1 VSSSL
6 SVDRSPLGLGPF
18 LNELESRLQ
27 ALSVDET
34 RAALLAYAESLP
46 MRARS
51 AFLGVFGVGESTEN
65 GGAGGTIP
73 APAGAALASD
83 TLLSAVEVFVKR
95 LESGS
100 YVEGWGWDDDLHD
113 ERSFGDESWADE
125 MDILFSGAGSVFL
138 EGDLALARMAYERLL
153 KAFDDNADGF
163 CGAEEPEQMLDT
175 DIGEAKARYLRA
187 VYETTALPER
197 AEALLA
203 EMGALRYVG
212 DEATLQSVADVQRA
226 MLPDLE
232 VFLPAWIA
240 WLGKQTK
247 RGSSPGDLVVRD
259 VTRLRSEAAQW
270 SGGADALAELAREPG
285 SPDAE
290 VHRDWVDALT
300 REGRVEAAA
309 AAARE
314 ALERIQPHG
323 VIRAGIAE
331 RLARFAAAQ
340 GDGEGV
346 LEGRRE
352 SWRSAPSTRRLLELV
367 DTATALG
374 VADRVLVEE
383 ADWAEPSPKGTQRRG
398 VRLENDRLACELL
411 LLAGLIDS
419 VVARLS
425 AAPALGWSAGEHPG
439 PIVVPYLLVA
449 VTGIGGRPQAEKSLL
464 AKAFEQI
471 DVHGWVDTR
480 DYHEMAF
487 DDEIEESLI
496 DPRFRAIDRDE
507 LLLSRLF
514 ADALAERHPSSA
526 ERTRWLSAVR
536 VAIEQRVAAVVEAKR
551 RGAYE
556 RVAQVAVV
564 YAEALTLVEEQRA
577 GAGWLDSL
585 RERYPRHTA
594 FRAELDAAARKSPF
608 LPAPIRTKRR

>member
-1 VSSSL
+1 
-6 SVDRSPLGLGPF
+6 
-18 LNELESRLQ
+18 
-27 ALSVDET
+27 
-34 RAALLAYAESLP
+34 

-51 AFLGVFGVGESTEN
+51 AFLEIFAVRESIEN
-65 GGAGGTIP
+65 GGADGTIR
-73 APAGAALASD
+73 AAAGAARAAD
-83 TLLSAVEVFVKR
+83 TLLTDVEVFLKR

-100 YVEGWGWDDDLHD
+100 YVEGWGWDDELRD

-125 MDILFSGAGSVFL
+125 MDVLFSGAGSAFL
-138 EGDLALARMAYERLL
+138 DGDLALARTAYERLL

-163 CGAEEPEQMLDT
+163 CGAEQPGQMLDT

-187 VYETTALPER
+187 VYETTPLPER
-197 AEALLA
+197 GEVLFA

-212 DEATLQSVADVQRA
+212 DEATQ
-226 MLPDLE
+226 
-232 VFLPAWIA
+232 I
-240 WLGKQTK
+240 
-247 RGSSPGDLVVRD
+247 
-259 VTRLRSEAAQW
+259 
-270 SGGADALAELAREPG
+270 
-285 SPDAE
+285 
-290 VHRDWVDALT
+290 HRDWVDALT

-314 ALERIQPHG
+314 ALERLQPRG
-323 VIRAGIAE
+323 VVRAGIAE

-340 GDGEGV
+340 GDDDSV
-346 LEGRRE
+346 LEARRE

-374 VADRVLVEE
+374 VADRVLVGE
-383 ADWAEPSPKGTQRRG
+383 ADWAEQTPNGTEQRG

-419 VVARLS
+419 AVARLS
-425 AAPALGWSAGEHPG
+425 AAPALGWSAREHPG

-449 VTGIGGRPQAEKSLL
+449 VTGIDGRPQDEKSLL

-480 DYHEMAF
+480 DYHEMAV

-496 DPRFRAIDRDE
+496 SPRFRAIDRDDP
-507 LLLSRLF
+507 LLSRLF

-526 ERTRWLSAVR
+526 ERTRWCSAVR
-536 VAIEQRVAAVVEAKR
+536 VTIEQRVAAVVEAKH

-556 RVAQVAVV
+556 RVAQLAAT
-564 YAEALTLVEEQRA
+564 YAEALALVEEQRA
-577 GAGWLDSL
+577 AAGWLDDL

-594 FRAELDAAARKSPF
+594 FRAELDAAARKSPL

>member
-1 VSSSL
+1 
-6 SVDRSPLGLGPF
+6 
-18 LNELESRLQ
+18 
-27 ALSVDET
+27 
-34 RAALLAYAESLP
+34 

-51 AFLGVFGVGESTEN
+51 MFLDIFGVRESIEN
-65 GGAGGTIP
+65 GGADETIP
-73 APAGAALASD
+73 TVAGAARVSD
-83 TLLSAVEVFVKR
+83 TLLSDVEVFVKR

-100 YVEGWGWDDDLHD
+100 YVEGRGWDDDLHD

-125 MDILFSGAGSVFL
+125 MDVLFSGAGSAFL
-138 EGDLALARMAYERLL
+138 GGELALARMAYERLL
-153 KAFDDNADGF
+153 KAFDESADGF

-175 DIGEAKARYLRA
+175 DIGEAKARYLWA
-187 VYETTALPER
+187 VYKTTPLPER
-197 AEALLA
+197 AEALFT

-212 DEATLQSVADVQRA
+212 DEATLRSVADVQRA
-226 MLPDLE
+226 MLPDLD

-240 WLGKQTK
+240 WLGRQAK
-247 RGSSPGDLVVRD
+247 RGSSPGDFVGRD
-259 VTRLRSEAAQW
+259 VARLRSEAAQW

-285 SPDAE
+285 SADPE
-290 VHRDWVDALT
+290 IHRDWVDALT

-309 AAARE
+309 EAARE
-314 ALERIQPHG
+314 ALERLQPQG
-323 VIRAGIAE
+323 VVRAGIAE

-340 GDGEGV
+340 GDGDAVIEA
-346 LEGRRE
+346 RRE
-352 SWRSAPSTRRLLELV
+352 SWRSAPSTRKLLELV
-367 DTATALG
+367 DTATALR
-374 VADRVLVEE
+374 VADRVLAEE
-383 ADWAEPSPKGTQRRG
+383 ADWAEQSPNGSQRRG

-419 VVARLS
+419 AVARLL
-425 AAPALGWSAGEHPG
+425 AAPALGWSAREHPG

-449 VTGIGGRPQAEKSLL
+449 VTGIRGRSQDEKSLL

-471 DVHGWVDTR
+471 DVDGWVDTR

-496 DPRFRAIDRDE
+496 GAGFRAIDRDE

-514 ADALAERHPSSA
+514 ADALAVRHPSSA

-536 VAIEQRVAAVVEAKR
+536 VAIEQRVAAVVEAKH
-551 RGAYE
+551 RGAYG
-556 RVAQVAVV
+556 RVAQVAAV
-564 YAEALTLVEEQRA
+564 YAEALTLVGERRA

-608 LPAPIRTKRR
+608 LPVPTRTKRP

>member
-1 VSSSL
+1 MRL
-6 SVDRSPLGLGPF
+6 HALG
-18 LNELESRLQ
+18 
-27 ALSVDET
+27 ADET
-34 RAALLAYAESLP
+34 REALLTYAESLP

-51 AFLGVFGVGESTEN
+51 AFLEIFAVRESIEN
-65 GGAGGTIP
+65 GGADGTIR
-73 APAGAALASD
+73 AAAGAARAAD
-83 TLLSAVEVFVKR
+83 TLLTDVEVFLKR

-100 YVEGWGWDDDLHD
+100 YVEGWGWDDELRD

-125 MDILFSGAGSVFL
+125 MDVLFSGAGSAFL
-138 EGDLALARMAYERLL
+138 DGDLALARTAYERLL

-163 CGAEEPEQMLDT
+163 CGAEQPEQMLDT

-187 VYETTALPER
+187 VYETTPLPER
-197 AEALLA
+197 GEVLFA

-212 DEATLQSVADVQRA
+212 DEATLRSVADVQRA
-226 MLPDLE
+226 MLPDLD
-232 VFLPAWIA
+232 VFVPAWIA
-240 WLGKQTK
+240 WLGTQTK
-247 RGSSPGDLVVRD
+247 RDPSPADLAVRD
-259 VTRLRSEAAQW
+259 VARLRSEAAQW

-285 SPDAE
+285 SPDPE
-290 VHRDWVDALT
+290 IHRDWVDALT

-314 ALERIQPHG
+314 ALERLQPRG
-323 VIRAGIAE
+323 VVRAGIAE

-340 GDGEGV
+340 GDDDSV
-346 LEGRRE
+346 LEARRE

-374 VADRVLVEE
+374 VADRVLVGE
-383 ADWAEPSPKGTQRRG
+383 ADWAEQTPNGTEQRG

-419 VVARLS
+419 AVARLS
-425 AAPALGWSAGEHPG
+425 AAPALGWSAREHPG

-449 VTGIGGRPQAEKSLL
+449 VTGIDGRPQDEKSLL

-480 DYHEMAF
+480 DYHEMAV

-496 DPRFRAIDRDE
+496 SPRFRAIDRDE

-526 ERTRWLSAVR
+526 ERTRWCSAVR
-536 VAIEQRVAAVVEAKR
+536 VTIEQRVAAVVEAKH

-556 RVAQVAVV
+556 RVAQLAAT
-564 YAEALTLVEEQRA
+564 YAEALALVEEQRA
-577 GAGWLDSL
+577 AAGWLDDL

-594 FRAELDAAARKSPF
+594 FRAELDAAARKSPL